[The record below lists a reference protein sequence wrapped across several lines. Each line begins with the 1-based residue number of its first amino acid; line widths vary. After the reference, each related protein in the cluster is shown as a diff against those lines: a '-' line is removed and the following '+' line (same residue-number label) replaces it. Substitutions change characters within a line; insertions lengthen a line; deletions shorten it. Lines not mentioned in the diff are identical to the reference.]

1 MMPRRQRSLGTSL
14 WPSSGTSATRVWG
27 RTAQE
32 VEAQSSLF
40 LALHLIQL
48 RISKPEAEGTTQAR
62 ANLFKV
68 PTVGASRI
76 SIGANGTLCHAI
88 EDGDWHTRG
97 SWKREITYPCVDWAG
112 GSLAAPVLGVSF
124 DAHVLIAA
132 IWKCQSPLRRQHR
145 GSQSQPRPEVCT
157 DSHTSQRN
165 LPLPRPRVMAPRGP
179 RSTLGWSPPR
189 PSRGRER
196 PQPELSGQGQAVCP
210 AGRCQIC
217 GLPRLQ
223 ENIADASRC
232 DSGSVFHWDFPQ
244 ESHFWLNSPWPWT
257 SRFAISPR

>member
-1 MMPRRQRSLGTSL
+1 MPRRQRSLGTSL

-68 PTVGASRI
+68 PTVGASRT

-165 LPLPRPRVMAPRGP
+165 LPLPRPRVMAPRVLVP
-179 RSTLGWSPPR
+179 LW
-189 PSRGRER
+189 
-196 PQPELSGQGQAVCP
+196 
-210 AGRCQIC
+210 AGRRRARAAVARGHSQSFQGRAKQSALLEGARSAACPDCRRTSQMQVGAIQVRFFT
-217 GLPRLQ
+217 GT
-223 ENIADASRC
+223 
-232 DSGSVFHWDFPQ
+232 
-244 ESHFWLNSPWPWT
+244 SH
-257 SRFAISPR
+257 RKAISG